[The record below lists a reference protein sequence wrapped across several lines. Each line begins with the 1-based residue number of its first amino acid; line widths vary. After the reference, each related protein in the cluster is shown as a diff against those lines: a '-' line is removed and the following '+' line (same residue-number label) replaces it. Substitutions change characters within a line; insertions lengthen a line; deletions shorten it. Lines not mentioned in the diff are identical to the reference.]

1 MAKSNGDGTMPN
13 EFVHTGQT
21 LTEDGA
27 AFCPVERKERGLA
40 AVGASIGILLL
51 GAGFLAY
58 SMVSAPVPAAPSID
72 ATNQALAANDPV
84 SDAAGGQK
92 VKIKIAQPED
102 ASPGAS
108 AAGEVDT
115 GAGMIAQTQRAAI
128 DRTGFDAVSKDDIDA
143 ALKAAREAR
152 AAGENDAL
160 RDDGGLTPRLKP
172 TAIARATVAKAIKQ
186 DGDMTPSLK
195 PTAIETA
202 RDPIK
207 TAAPAAKIR
216 PIKMGGVFLASTE
229 DAPPPFFFAED
240 IDRKILRNDPT
251 PVQFAADID
260 RDLTETK
267 IRVSRGENFVDALK
281 RAGIAA
287 ADRNAA
293 AAAFAKHYNL
303 RRLQPGQEFSL
314 TLGWPNQTL
323 YQIADRDAEPEAR
336 LIGFEFKVDAENR
349 IHMRRDENGRL
360 TARKDAIPLTTRFM
374 SIAGR
379 IAGSLYLSAKA
390 QGATDKV
397 VADLANT
404 FAYDVDFQR
413 EIFGGDEFEAIYEA
427 KFDEEGNVVSSGEI
441 LFARLHWRGRS
452 QEKSYYRFE
461 TNGRA
466 DFFDATGQS
475 AKRLLMKTPI
485 DGARLSSRFGTRKH
499 PILGYR
505 RAHKGV
511 DFAAPRGTPIKAAG
525 DGVIERADR
534 YGSFGNYI
542 RIRHA
547 NGYKTAY
554 AHLKGFRRGI
564 RKGKRVRQGDI
575 IGYVGTTGRSTGPH
589 LHYEVHLKGKA
600 VNPQKL
606 KIATGKKLK
615 GAELDRFQIQRE
627 LIDAMRAPESE
638 AASLYAEDTDA
649 EKSAL

>member
-1 MAKSNGDGTMPN
+1 MPN

-27 AFCPVERKERGLA
+27 AYCPVERKERGLA
-40 AVGASIGILLL
+40 AVAASVGVLLL
-51 GAGFLAY
+51 GAGFLTI
-58 SMVSAPVPAAPSID
+58 SMVSAPEPQAFANAETDMEIGV
-72 ATNQALAANDPV
+72 ATASAEI
-84 SDAAGGQK
+84 AGTQK
-92 VKIKIAQPED
+92 VKITIAEPALED
-102 ASPGAS
+102 AGEQGDPVADIIAETQT
-108 AAGEVDT
+108 AAMAT
-115 GAGMIAQTQRAAI
+115 
-128 DRTGFDAVSKDDIDA
+128 TGFDAVSKDDIDA
-143 ALKAAREAR
+143 ALKAARDAR
-152 AAGENDAL
+152 ASTEIQKASSE
-160 RDDGGLTPRLKP
+160 DGGLTPRLKP
-172 TAIARATVAKAIKQ
+172 TALASASAAETVRQ
-186 DGDMTPSLK
+186 DGGMTPSLE
-195 PTAIETA
+195 PTAAALTKVTA
-202 RDPIK
+202 NI
-207 TAAPAAKIR
+207 AAPAAKIR
-216 PIKMGGVFLASTE
+216 PIKMGGVFLASHE
-229 DAPPPFFFAED
+229 DAPAPFYFADD
-240 IDRKILRNDPT
+240 IYRKIINNDPT
-251 PVQFAADID
+251 PVRFTADID
-260 RDLTETK
+260 RDLSETK

-293 AAAFAKHYNL
+293 AAAFGKHYNL

-323 YQIADRDAEPEAR
+323 FQIADADDEPKAR

-349 IHMRRDENGRL
+349 IHMNRDENGEL
-360 TARKDAIPLTTRFM
+360 TARKDAVPLTTRVM

-379 IAGSLYLSAKA
+379 IDGSLYLSAKA

-427 KFDEEGNVVSSGEI
+427 NYDEEGNIVSSGEI
-441 LFARLHWRGRS
+441 LYARLNWRGRS
-452 QEKSYYRFE
+452 REKGYYRFE
-461 TNGRA
+461 TDGRA

-525 DGVIERADR
+525 DGVVERADR

-615 GAELDRFQIQRE
+615 GAELERFQMQRD
-627 LIDAMRAPESE
+627 LVDAMRAPEPE
-638 AASLYAEDTDA
+638 AAPLFAEDTDA
-649 EKSAL
+649 DKSAL